1 MQLVEIADSNKILC
15 NLVFVI
21 FKNIPS
27 LLIKDLDQSPV
38 AIFWLRIFAK
48 RKKDDYNVFKIENI
62 KHNAK

>member
-38 AIFWLRIFAK
+38 AIF
-48 RKKDDYNVFKIENI
+48 
-62 KHNAK
+62 